1 MNWSWLSFIVGILVG
16 WILEWV
22 IDWIFWRRKH
32 RQQEREIEGLQ
43 RGLDAAEA
51 DKLDLEQK
59 AIQCNQELS
68 EARADLAACR
78 ADLEAAQVSAQETGT
93 RAGAAVVVPL
103 AAAGEEEPEKEDLT
117 TIEGIG
123 PKTAGLLHEAGIY
136 NFAQLAD
143 TPVERLQEI
152 MAAAGSRYSLIVP
165 DTWPAQARLAAE
177 GKWDE
182 LQVLKNCI
190 VGGVIVEHD
199 LTKIE
204 GVGPKIQGLL
214 YDDELVNYHQVAAA
228 PVERLQGVLDAGGPR
243 YRMADPATW
252 PEQAR
257 LAADDKW
264 DELEKYQIDLK
275 GGRVTKEDLTKIEGI
290 GPKIEGVFNEA
301 GIINYWQL
309 ADTPVSKLESLLEAA
324 GPAYRTAD
332 PSTWPEQARLADENK
347 WDELEALQDRMLG
360 GHADKQD
367 LTKIEGIGPKIA
379 GILQD
384 AGILN
389 YALLAEAPVER
400 LREVLAAAGSSYRS
414 ADPTTW
420 PQQARLAAEDQWD
433 ELQALQD
440 RFTGGREV
448 DEPADE

>member
-16 WILEWV
+16 WIIEWV
-22 IDWIFWRRKH
+22 IDWVFWRRKH
-32 RQQEREIEGLQ
+32 REQQREIESLQ
-43 RGLDAAEA
+43 RALDAAEA
-51 DKLDLEQK
+51 EQHDLEQK

-78 ADLEAAQVSAQETGT
+78 ADLEAAQAAAQEAAT
-93 RAGAAVVVPL
+93 RAGPAVVIPL
-103 AAAGEEEPEKEDLT
+103 GDEEEPEREDLT
-117 TIEGIG
+117 QIEGIG
-123 PKTAGLLHEAGIY
+123 PKTAALLNEAGIY
-136 NFAQLAD
+136 NYAQLAD
-143 TPVERLQEI
+143 TPVARLREI
-152 MAAAGSRYSLIVP
+152 MAAAGPRYRLIVP

-177 GKWDE
+177 GQWDE
-182 LQVLKNCI
+182 LQVLKDCI

-204 GVGPKIQGLL
+204 GIGPKIQDLL
-214 YDDELVNYHQVAAA
+214 YEDALVNYHQVAAA
-228 PVERLQGVLDAGGPR
+228 PVERLQGVLDAAGPH

-257 LAADDKW
+257 LAAEGQW

-275 GGRVTKEDLTKIEGI
+275 GGRVTEEDLTRIEGI

-309 ADTPVSKLESLLEAA
+309 ADTPVSKLEELLEAA

-347 WDELEALQDRMLG
+347 WDELQALQDRMSG

-379 GILQD
+379 SILQD

-389 YALLAEAPVER
+389 YALLADAPVER
-400 LREVLAAAGSSYRS
+400 LREVLAAAGSPYRA
-414 ADPTTW
+414 ADPATW
-420 PQQARLAAEDQWD
+420 PQQARLAAEDKWD

-440 RFTGGREV
+440 HLTGGREV